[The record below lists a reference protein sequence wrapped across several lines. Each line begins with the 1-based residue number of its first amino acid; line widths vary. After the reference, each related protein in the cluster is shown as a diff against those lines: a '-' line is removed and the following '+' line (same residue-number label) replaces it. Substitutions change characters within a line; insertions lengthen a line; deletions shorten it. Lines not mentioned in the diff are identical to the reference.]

1 MPILGT
7 IASSRQGV
15 PAGTYVSIATLNV
28 TSDTDTSLLSFSA
41 IPSVYVR
48 LQVRAFIRTNRGD
61 YQDNIV
67 IRFNGDS
74 TSGNYS
80 THQFYGAGGNS
91 TTTPVADN
99 YASSSG
105 IGSAGM
111 TGLINGNTGNSNL
124 YAPFILDINN
134 FTSSQYKSARFWGA
148 SVFDSTTLNR
158 TGLIG
163 GNWRNTSSL
172 ISSISFSTLGSQIK
186 AGSYIALY
194 GIKGA

>member
-1 MPILGT
+1 MPILGV
-7 IASSRQGV
+7 IASSKLGT
-15 PAGTYVSIATLNV
+15 PAGTFISLATLNV
-28 TSDTDTSLLSFSA
+28 TSDTNTSSLSFTG
-41 IPSVYVR
+41 IPSTYVR
-48 LQVRAFIRTNRGD
+48 LQVRAFIRTNRAD
-61 YQDNIV
+61 SQDNIV

-99 YASSSG
+99 YASASGVGSS
-105 IGSAGM
+105 GM
-111 TGLINGNTGNSNL
+111 TGLINGNSNDSNL
-124 YAPFILDINN
+124 YSPFVLDINN
-134 FTSSQYKSARFWGA
+134 YSSTQYKSARFWGA